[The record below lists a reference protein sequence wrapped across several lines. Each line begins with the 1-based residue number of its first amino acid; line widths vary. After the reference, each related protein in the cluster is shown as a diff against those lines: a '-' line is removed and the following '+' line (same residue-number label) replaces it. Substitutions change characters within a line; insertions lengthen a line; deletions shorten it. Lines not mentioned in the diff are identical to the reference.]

1 MYNEGLRLQKEW
13 CEEVAAR
20 LPESEATVRGRL
32 FDYSAPSE
40 ENSLF
45 NLIEEQ
51 LRCERIMEG
60 NPHPFIKSGLKEFID
75 GTKKELD
82 KIVLERL
89 CFWQA
94 HIDSKRGA
102 DSSLSA
108 ERVQATLQRKRQLQT
123 MLQAAP
129 LPQDAD
135 MRGPLFDNG
144 EAGQS
149 VSDIISN
156 QLDREERQRWK
167 GKPVLKSGLHE
178 VIDGAKDEPD
188 PLVFGRLCFLR
199 RYFVEVCHKGW
210 HEDPLLEQLLDGLAD
225 ERQQREQQAKQ
236 KVQAVLQHLRQ
247 QGAAGLFP
255 IEFKHYFPVLS
266 AEQAHWFFSDDVPQ
280 PPSDA
285 RQTEATE
292 RNVVP
297 FPTRAAAN
305 EPIETGFEKVMEKWN
320 ANAAIKAQQKEQ
332 LATRATADTRHD
344 IVERIERASLDD
356 ASRSAPGPIV
366 WSAEEL
372 QVSFS
377 NIPHRHWL
385 YGTHLIRGEITVLA
399 APGGA
404 GKTALAMGMAVE
416 IAAGISK
423 LGEKLWESKDQ
434 KVLYTSGEEKSDE
447 LRRRVRAFCQEHN
460 ILEQDIAR
468 LLVVAGDDAR
478 VQSMVFLRTKQGA
491 ADFNED
497 GFNALRAA
505 LETLRPDL
513 LVLDPLVVFC
523 GGGDMNG
530 TTMALVM
537 QRLKALAIQ
546 FDCAVLLVHHTR
558 KGKPNSEEPAAEA
571 ERISGTAAIVNLARR
586 ALMPVTMTEPETKTY
601 SVLPSERLKY
611 FKLLDVKSNLAPL
624 STEAPWYELADVQL
638 GNAEPPTYPNGDRV
652 QAVKRARLTREKAGS
667 PLGLEQLTIRFELM
681 KLIDRGIMID
691 NEKVPYSPNSTGNNK
706 MRAIL
711 TDAMAAVERETPDRE
726 WLSRDLRATVER
738 ELEAIKQDGWAVVE
752 KIKTGRFRRGCGLR
766 PVWERTPWKD
776 ERANLQEQGGPTV
789 RTEEEQQELE
799 QSDMH
804 ELIDRISPK

>member
-1 MYNEGLRLQKEW
+1 
-13 CEEVAAR
+13 
-20 LPESEATVRGRL
+20 
-32 FDYSAPSE
+32 
-40 ENSLF
+40 
-45 NLIEEQ
+45 
-51 LRCERIMEG
+51 
-60 NPHPFIKSGLKEFID
+60 
-75 GTKKELD
+75 
-82 KIVLERL
+82 
-89 CFWQA
+89 
-94 HIDSKRGA
+94 
-102 DSSLSA
+102 
-108 ERVQATLQRKRQLQT
+108 VQATLQRLRQLKT
-123 MLQAAP
+123 MLQAAK

-135 MRGPLFDNG
+135 MRGPLFDNA

-149 VSDIISN
+149 VSYIISL
-156 QLDREERQRWK
+156 QLIREKNENGK
-167 GKPVLKSGLHE
+167 FKPVLKSGLQE
-178 VIDGAKDEPD
+178 VIDGAKDRPD
-188 PLVFGRLCFLR
+188 PIVLDRLCFLR
-199 RYFVEVCHKGW
+199 QYFVEVCHKGW
-210 HEDPLLEQLLDGLAD
+210 HEDPLLEQLLDELAD
-225 ERQQREQQAKQ
+225 DRQQREQQQQAKQ

-247 QGAAGLFP
+247 QRAAGLFP
-255 IEFKHYFPVLS
+255 IKFQSYFPVLS
-266 AEQAHWFFSDDVPQ
+266 EQQGHWFFSDDVPR

-285 RQTEATE
+285 RQTGATE

-320 ANAAIKAQQKEQ
+320 ANAEIKAQQKEQ

-344 IVERIERASLDD
+344 IVKRIEGALDD
-356 ASRSAPGPIV
+356 ASRSPPGPIV

-372 QVSFS
+372 QVSFC

-586 ALMPVTMTEPETKTY
+586 ALMPVTMTEPKT
-601 SVLPSERLKY
+601 
-611 FKLLDVKSNLAPL
+611 
-624 STEAPWYELADVQL
+624 
-638 GNAEPPTYPNGDRV
+638 
-652 QAVKRARLTREKAGS
+652 
-667 PLGLEQLTIRFELM
+667 
-681 KLIDRGIMID
+681 
-691 NEKVPYSPNSTGNNK
+691 
-706 MRAIL
+706 
-711 TDAMAAVERETPDRE
+711 
-726 WLSRDLRATVER
+726 LSRPQLLCRLFAAAPPSAT
-738 ELEAIKQDGWAVVE
+738 Q
-752 KIKTGRFRRGCGLR
+752 
-766 PVWERTPWKD
+766 
-776 ERANLQEQGGPTV
+776 
-789 RTEEEQQELE
+789 
-799 QSDMH
+799 
-804 ELIDRISPK
+804 